1 MSPFRMAAA
10 ACASC
15 RWYNATSIPATFCR
29 AELSGKRYVFG
40 GVGTGAKRAR
50 YRCKICDRLTSVVF
64 TLRMAIPVDLR
75 IKKTYRAL
83 FDAFTELLEEHR
95 FEDLTVAMLCDR
107 AMIRRTTFYK
117 HFRDKNDYFAFYI
130 DELMSGLPQKRAG
143 EGGTVSAD
151 DVRVLRHEVFT
162 DAMDLILAHEQLMDN
177 ILASSMSGMLTSMI
191 CDRIARS
198 IRERVMSALDED
210 ALAPVPLD
218 TTAESVAGGIIRLFT
233 MWWESGHDLER
244 RSEMADVVDAL
255 FERTMTP
262 VHR

>member
-1 MSPFRMAAA
+1 MAAA

-40 GVGTGAKRAR
+40 GVGTGTKRTR
-50 YRCKICDRLTSVVF
+50 YRCKICDRLTNVVF
-64 TLRMAIPVDLR
+64 ALRMAIPVDLR

-143 EGGTVSAD
+143 EGGAVSAD

-210 ALAPVPLD
+210 ALAPVSLD
-218 TTAESVAGGIIRLFT
+218 TTAEFVAGGIIRLFT

-244 RSEMADVVDAL
+244 RSEIADVVDAL

-262 VHR
+262 VHH

>member
-1 MSPFRMAAA
+1 
-10 ACASC
+10 
-15 RWYNATSIPATFCR
+15 
-29 AELSGKRYVFG
+29 
-40 GVGTGAKRAR
+40 
-50 YRCKICDRLTSVVF
+50 
-64 TLRMAIPVDLR
+64 MAIPVDLR

-210 ALAPVPLD
+210 ALAPVSLD
-218 TTAESVAGGIIRLFT
+218 TTAEFVAGGIIRLFT

-244 RSEMADVVDAL
+244 RSEIADVVDAL

-262 VHR
+262 VHH

>member
-1 MSPFRMAAA
+1 M
-10 ACASC
+10 
-15 RWYNATSIPATFCR
+15 
-29 AELSGKRYVFG
+29 
-40 GVGTGAKRAR
+40 
-50 YRCKICDRLTSVVF
+50 
-64 TLRMAIPVDLR
+64 DLR

-83 FDAFTELLEEHR
+83 FEAFTELLEEHR
-95 FEDLTVAMLCDR
+95 FEDVTVAMLCDR

-143 EGGTVSAD
+143 EGGAVSAD

-210 ALAPVPLD
+210 ALAPVSLD
-218 TTAESVAGGIIRLFT
+218 TTAEFVAGGIIRLFT

-262 VHR
+262 VHH

>member
-1 MSPFRMAAA
+1 M
-10 ACASC
+10 
-15 RWYNATSIPATFCR
+15 
-29 AELSGKRYVFG
+29 
-40 GVGTGAKRAR
+40 
-50 YRCKICDRLTSVVF
+50 
-64 TLRMAIPVDLR
+64 DLR

-83 FDAFTELLEEHR
+83 FDAFTELLEEHH

-162 DAMDLILAHEQLMDN
+162 EAMDLILAHEQLMDN

-191 CDRIARS
+191 CDRIACS

-210 ALAPVPLD
+210 ALAPVSLD
-218 TTAESVAGGIIRLFT
+218 TTAEFVAGGIIRLFT

-262 VHR
+262 VYH

>member
-1 MSPFRMAAA
+1 M
-10 ACASC
+10 
-15 RWYNATSIPATFCR
+15 
-29 AELSGKRYVFG
+29 
-40 GVGTGAKRAR
+40 
-50 YRCKICDRLTSVVF
+50 
-64 TLRMAIPVDLR
+64 DLR

-95 FEDLTVAMLCDR
+95 FEGLTVAMLCDR

-143 EGGTVSAD
+143 EGGAVSAD

-210 ALAPVPLD
+210 ALAPVSLD
-218 TTAESVAGGIIRLFT
+218 TTAEFVAGGIIRLFT

-244 RSEMADVVDAL
+244 RSEIADVVDAL

-262 VHR
+262 VHH

>member
-1 MSPFRMAAA
+1 
-10 ACASC
+10 
-15 RWYNATSIPATFCR
+15 
-29 AELSGKRYVFG
+29 
-40 GVGTGAKRAR
+40 
-50 YRCKICDRLTSVVF
+50 
-64 TLRMAIPVDLR
+64 MAIPVDLR

-130 DELMSGLPQKRAG
+130 DELMSGLPQKQIG
-143 EGGTVSAD
+143 EGGAVSAD

-210 ALAPVPLD
+210 ALAPVSLD
-218 TTAESVAGGIIRLFT
+218 TTAEFVAGGIIRLFT

-262 VHR
+262 VHH

>member
-1 MSPFRMAAA
+1 
-10 ACASC
+10 
-15 RWYNATSIPATFCR
+15 
-29 AELSGKRYVFG
+29 
-40 GVGTGAKRAR
+40 
-50 YRCKICDRLTSVVF
+50 
-64 TLRMAIPVDLR
+64 MAIPVDLR

-130 DELMSGLPQKRAG
+130 DELMSGLPQKRVG

-210 ALAPVPLD
+210 ALAPVSLD
-218 TTAESVAGGIIRLFT
+218 TTAEFVAGGIIRLFT

-262 VHR
+262 VHH

>member
-1 MSPFRMAAA
+1 M
-10 ACASC
+10 
-15 RWYNATSIPATFCR
+15 
-29 AELSGKRYVFG
+29 
-40 GVGTGAKRAR
+40 
-50 YRCKICDRLTSVVF
+50 
-64 TLRMAIPVDLR
+64 DLR

-83 FDAFTELLEEHR
+83 FEAFTELLEEHR
-95 FEDLTVAMLCDR
+95 FEDVTVAMLCDR

-130 DELMSGLPQKRAG
+130 DELMSGLPQKRADEAG
-143 EGGTVSAD
+143 AEGAE
-151 DVRVLRHEVFT
+151 DVRTLRHEVFA

-198 IRERVMSALDED
+198 IRGRVMRSLDED
-210 ALAPVPLD
+210 ALAPVSLE
-218 TTAESVAGGIIRLFT
+218 TTSEFVAGGIIRLFT

-262 VHR
+262 VSH

>member
-95 FEDLTVAMLCDR
+95 FEDQTVAMLCDR

-218 TTAESVAGGIIRLFT
+218 TTAEFVAGGIIRLFT

>member
-1 MSPFRMAAA
+1 M
-10 ACASC
+10 
-15 RWYNATSIPATFCR
+15 
-29 AELSGKRYVFG
+29 
-40 GVGTGAKRAR
+40 
-50 YRCKICDRLTSVVF
+50 
-64 TLRMAIPVDLR
+64 DLR

-162 DAMDLILAHEQLMDN
+162 EAMDLILAHEQLMDN

-210 ALAPVPLD
+210 ALAPVSLD
-218 TTAESVAGGIIRLFT
+218 TTAEFVAGGIIRLFT

-262 VHR
+262 VYH